1 MLWATGL
8 HAWAGG
14 VVQVGGLGLRI
25 KPENPYEDGST
36 GEFLKHMKRPKNAF
50 DRWKVRPMPP
60 RVNGD

>member
-1 MLWATGL
+1 M
-8 HAWAGG
+8 
-14 VVQVGGLGLRI
+14 QVGGLGLRI